1 MGNKKKTN
9 CGDCKYQMS
18 GFDGGFF
25 GLPVT
30 CECRI
35 FGETE
40 NRKSCSRFEKRMS
53 RGDLF
58 ERIRLLEK
66 ENEKLKQDQ
75 RVIGETLDSIIL
87 ERDTLSKENEQLK
100 SIKEF
105 AEKKGITIS
114 LIDEAFRRCWNDN
127 GKLVEENEQL
137 KEENIR
143 LKKLREYCA
152 EWIGVDEENLYDV
165 VR

>member
-1 MGNKKKTN
+1 MSKKKKTN

-40 NRKSCSRFEKRMS
+40 NRKSCRRFEKRMS
-53 RGDLF
+53 MGDLF
-58 ERIRLLEK
+58 EKIYQLEK
-66 ENEKLKQDQ
+66 EN
-75 RVIGETLDSIIL
+75 
-87 ERDTLSKENEQLK
+87 N
-100 SIKEF
+100 
-105 AEKKGITIS
+105 
-114 LIDEAFRRCWNDN
+114 
-127 GKLVEENEQL
+127 QL

-143 LKKLREYCA
+143 LKNLRKYCA

-165 VR
+165 IR

>member
-1 MGNKKKTN
+1 MKKKTN

-30 CECRI
+30 CECRF

-53 RGDLF
+53 REDLF

-66 ENEKLKQDQ
+66 ENEKLKEQHNQLQEKLRDANDE
-75 RVIGETLDSIIL
+75 VGYWKSVL
-87 ERDTLSKENEQLK
+87 ERYRNSAKLDLDECTIIQGNNKYVGKIKTFVEYENEI
-100 SIKEF
+100 SID
-105 AEKKGITIS
+105 
-114 LIDEAFRRCWNDN
+114 LCD
-127 GKLVEENEQL
+127 L
-137 KEENIR
+137 KEVD
-143 LKKLREYCA
+143 
-152 EWIGVDEENLYDV
+152 GVERSD
-165 VR
+165 